1 VTSVRSPSRAFGAVY
16 RIPYDGVAAEMPT
29 KHIVGSKAHNL
40 MVMAQ
45 QGLPVPPGFVFGVDL
60 CRAFLDGA
68 DAALD
73 GLEEPLTQ
81 ELDQLGALLGRR
93 FGDARKPLLV
103 SVRSGAAASMP
114 GMMET
119 VLNVGLTAQA
129 VRGLIRL
136 TGNPRFA
143 YDCRRRLI
151 QQFAEVVRHAD
162 TGPFERLVADKL
174 LAEGLNDVGRLGS
187 EAMAEIAAASLEAF
201 ESAAGGPFPE
211 DPLEQLRAAIR
222 AVLASW
228 SGERAVA
235 YRRANGIDDRAGTA
249 VIVQAM
255 VFGNSGALS
264 GSGVGFTRS
273 PVDGSDALYVDYLPN
288 AQGEDVVGGRR
299 QALGALELEGR
310 APAAFLQLQSYKG
323 LLERAFAD
331 MQDFEFT
338 IEDGRLFFLQCRSG
352 KRTPLAALRIACDL
366 VAEGLIE
373 SSEGLK
379 QLEGVDLNRV
389 ATEVLVVDEN
399 AVPVA
404 RGASASAGVVSGAA
418 VFDPARI
425 LQIATRGAPI
435 ILFREFAE
443 TADFQALSQ
452 VSGLVTAQGARTS
465 HAAVVARQLG
475 KVCIVGCRDL
485 QIDASGRGARIGGH
499 LLREGDLL
507 SIDGGDGSIYQGKL
521 SVRSERP
528 ERLIATV
535 KSWPTVR
542 RQAAPYSG

>member
-1 VTSVRSPSRAFGAVY
+1 MTSVRSPSRAFGAVY

-162 TGPFERLVADKL
+162 ARPFERLVADKL
-174 LAEGLNDVGRLGS
+174 RAEGLDDAGRLGS

-201 ESAAGGPFPE
+201 ETACRRSVSGRSARTAPRHDPGGSRLLVGRAGGRLPARQR
-211 DPLEQLRAAIR
+211 D
-222 AVLASW
+222 
-228 SGERAVA
+228 
-235 YRRANGIDDRAGTA
+235 RRSRWHRGDRAGH
-249 VIVQAM
+249 
-255 VFGNSGALS
+255 
-264 GSGVGFTRS
+264 GVRQFRR
-273 PVDGSDALYVDYLPN
+273 AFWF
-288 AQGEDVVGGRR
+288 GRR
-299 QALGALELEGR
+299 LH
-310 APAAFLQLQSYKG
+310 P
-323 LLERAFAD
+323 
-331 MQDFEFT
+331 
-338 IEDGRLFFLQCRSG
+338 
-352 KRTPLAALRIACDL
+352 
-366 VAEGLIE
+366 
-373 SSEGLK
+373 
-379 QLEGVDLNRV
+379 
-389 ATEVLVVDEN
+389 
-399 AVPVA
+399 
-404 RGASASAGVVSGAA
+404 
-418 VFDPARI
+418 
-425 LQIATRGAPI
+425 
-435 ILFREFAE
+435 
-443 TADFQALSQ
+443 
-452 VSGLVTAQGARTS
+452 
-465 HAAVVARQLG
+465 
-475 KVCIVGCRDL
+475 
-485 QIDASGRGARIGGH
+485 
-499 LLREGDLL
+499 
-507 SIDGGDGSIYQGKL
+507 
-521 SVRSERP
+521 
-528 ERLIATV
+528 
-535 KSWPTVR
+535 
-542 RQAAPYSG
+542 